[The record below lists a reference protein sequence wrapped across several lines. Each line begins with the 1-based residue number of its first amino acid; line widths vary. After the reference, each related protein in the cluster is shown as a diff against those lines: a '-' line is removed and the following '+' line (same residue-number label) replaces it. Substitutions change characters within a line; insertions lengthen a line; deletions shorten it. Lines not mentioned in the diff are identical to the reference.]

1 MDKIM
6 YFKPIPSCHDV
17 SNDMV
22 SKKPSQKDL
31 RSNPTPPPHL
41 PRTKRKLNVCS
52 EDKEVFLKSVYFL
65 QFSYYLYFE
74 YLNN

>member
-6 YFKPIPSCHDV
+6 YFKPNPSCYDV

-22 SKKPSQKDL
+22 SNRPSQKDL
-31 RSNPTPPPHL
+31 RSNPTPSPL
-41 PRTKRKLNVCS
+41 PRTKRKSKVCS

-65 QFSYYLYFE
+65 QFSYYLFFE

>member
-31 RSNPTPPPHL
+31 RSNPTPPP
-41 PRTKRKLNVCS
+41 PPPQNKKKIKRVLRR
-52 EDKEVFLKSVYFL
+52 
-65 QFSYYLYFE
+65 
-74 YLNN
+74 